1 MTIVLLL
8 IAFSLCVA
16 LVWGGV
22 SLCAL
27 YALYQL
33 PTAIT
38 APLGILCIIIGLAA
52 GAVCIECILD
62 ETNR

>member
-1 MTIVLLL
+1 MIIALLL

-27 YALYQL
+27 PALNQL
-33 PTAIT
+33 PIEIGV
-38 APLGILCIIIGLAA
+38 PLGVLCVVIGIAA
-52 GAVCIECILD
+52 GAVCIECIID
-62 ETNR
+62 EFQ

>member
-1 MTIVLLL
+1 MIIALLL

-22 SLCAL
+22 SMCAL
-27 YALYQL
+27 PVLIQL
-33 PTAIT
+33 PIGIAV
-38 APLGILCIIIGLAA
+38 PLGVLCIIIGIAA

-62 ETNR
+62 EINT